1 MDERFVQQST
11 CSRCSMLMHAVA
23 CCVDTVM
30 PCLMS
35 ASTAKRYSGNQA
47 PGKCQ
52 SGQSG
57 PTEVLTSC
65 LSCSTHVLCHCQALL
80 WLRPTGHV
88 LASSQPKPAVL
99 ANHLSSGM
107 SSCLVGLRY
116 SYRRLSPGICCA
128 HVLDTLP
135 QLLGGVDQSRVTA
148 VSSAIN
154 DATFPARHERSC

>member
-1 MDERFVQQST
+1 MRRLCWQLRVI
-11 CSRCSMLMHAVA
+11 
-23 CCVDTVM
+23 VDTAFM

-35 ASTAKRYSGNQA
+35 ASPAKRYSGNQA

-52 SGQSG
+52 SSQSG
-57 PTEVLTSC
+57 PYGSRHPAC
-65 LSCSTHVLCHCQALL
+65 LAALRLVMRCQALL
-80 WLRPTGHV
+80 AAASHRSR
-88 LASSQPKPAVL
+88 LALPAQTSVL
-99 ANHLSSGM
+99 ANTFQAAVT
-107 SSCLVGLRY
+107 CLVGLRY